1 MTARIASAFALALLL
16 LYGLPLF
23 APPGA
28 VYPTPPPVD
37 ADLWQRLFPQLPAW
51 WVIGRL
57 LCLAAGAAWI
67 AWRLRGALPLR
78 LPAARVAPAG
88 HVPNDDR
95 TAASVALLIA
105 WIHAASGLWVAHFN
119 RLAETLY
126 FVALAVPAAVL
137 ALPEIRRLPRLPY
150 GTRWRAMILLVV
162 PILWL
167 TVSVPTAWRSPRA
180 ANLVDMW
187 IMVDRIDQVA
197 RGDQQIL
204 ADSAD
209 PGHTN
214 AYMMLEG
221 APLIG
226 PVVSAS
232 LIGLQVTHLF
242 WTAIC
247 GLLTGLV
254 VWRMVGHAA
263 AVVAQ
268 SVFLFSP
275 WALSTAYN
283 PGMNQIAPLCTLA
296 LFVLVLAVRELRSP
310 AALAAFGAVVGFSTT
325 EPTAYLTTFLLC
337 LLMAYTVARMSPRPW
352 LGMGVAALSFVAAA
366 LPGLPDL
373 AALPRM
379 VQQYTFGRGQLASM
393 ILILFGQDSVTK
405 VSEALEI
412 GNPGPF
418 DVPLGALLSPF
429 VIARMP
435 MRLWGD
441 TLVDPIGVA
450 LMAIGLCL
458 CVLYLTR
465 RRSALFVL
473 ALLAGALAHA
483 FTSRGDAVSHARLV
497 GALVPI
503 ALLAG
508 VGFEAV
514 RSRFMPR
521 RSTTIAGAVV
531 ARAIAA
537 AGTVLFVDVNP
548 RILPAS
554 SPAITFEALGTD
566 DPNAD
571 AVIVDY
577 DTVDWLYI
585 RYMAE
590 LLPSRP
596 LAVIKYSELAH
607 LEVTSEM
614 AGKVFFWSPAL
625 EQDGRV
631 GSLICERWPQSA
643 LYTLT
648 DRTGLFRAIAASPG
662 GDVWQPRLPPDRWQV
677 TACDAGV
684 PTG

>member
-1 MTARIASAFALALLL
+1 MTARIASAVALALLL

-28 VYPTPPPVD
+28 AYPTPPAVG

-67 AWRLRGALPLR
+67 AWRLRGVLPLR
-78 LPAARVAPAG
+78 LPAERVAPADRARD
-88 HVPNDDR
+88 DDR
-95 TAASVALLIA
+95 TAAGIALLIA
-105 WIHAASGLWVAHFN
+105 LIHAVSGLWAAHFN

-137 ALPEIRRLPRLPY
+137 ALPEMQRLPRLPR
-150 GTRWRAMILLVV
+150 GTLWRAMILLVV
-162 PILWL
+162 PALWL
-167 TVSVPTAWRSPRA
+167 AVSVPTAWRSSRA
-180 ANLVDMW
+180 ASLVDMW
-187 IMVDRIDQVA
+187 IMVDRIEQVA

-221 APLIG
+221 VPLIG
-226 PVVSAS
+226 RGMSMSFV
-232 LIGLQVTHLF
+232 GLQATHLF

-296 LFVLVLAVRELRSP
+296 LFVLVLAARELRSA
-310 AALAAFGAVVGFSTT
+310 AALAACGAVAGFSTT

-337 LLMAYTVARMSPRPW
+337 LLLAYTVARMSPRPW

-393 ILILFGQDSVTK
+393 ILILFGQESVTK
-405 VSEALEI
+405 VSQALEI

-441 TLVDPIGVA
+441 TLVDPFGVA
-450 LMAIGLCL
+450 LMAIGLSL
-458 CVLYLTR
+458 CILHSR
-465 RRSALFVL
+465 RRSALFVV
-473 ALLAGALAHA
+473 ALLAGALAHG

-514 RSRFMPR
+514 RRRFMPR
-521 RSTTIAGAVV
+521 RSPPITGAVV
-531 ARAIAA
+531 ALAVAT

-548 RILPAS
+548 RILQAS
-554 SPAITFEALGTD
+554 SPAIAFEALGTD

-577 DTVDWLYI
+577 DTVDWLYL

-596 LAVIKYSELAH
+596 MAVIKYSQLAH
-607 LEVTSEM
+607 LDVTSEM

-631 GSLICERWPQSA
+631 GSLICERWPHSA

-648 DRTGLFRAIAASPG
+648 DRTGLFRLLAASPG
-662 GDVWQPRLPPDRWQV
+662 GDVWQPRLPPERWQV
-677 TACDAGV
+677 TACDAGA